1 MNLSHAEAKRNE
13 SLYRVLLNAI
23 PSSVLLVAR
32 DLRIVLANRNFLE
45 KSRQTAE
52 ETIDRRLPEVF
63 PPAILDTT
71 EMVQRIQRVFETNE
85 PTPGE
90 RIAYRAPGGLMRVY
104 YYRVLPLASPEVVG
118 FVLLL
123 MEDVTEQAHLMEDIR
138 RTERHLAIVVEST
151 SEIILSTDSEG
162 RILSWNTSAE
172 RISGYTPREV
182 EHRCFYEFCVQAHQA
197 DARRMFSEWK
207 DAKAP
212 QTVEWSLVT
221 KAGRAVPI
229 SWIWSPM
236 VEEQA
241 ETMGIVAVGRDL
253 TESRKLEA
261 QLLQA
266 QKLAALGVMAG
277 GIAHEL
283 RNPLSICSSAAQFL
297 MEAEVQ
303 PEFRRECAQ
312 KVCQGMQRAS
322 AIIDHLL
329 NFARPSEHNDLV
341 KLDLVAVLQEALTL
355 VADQAKIQHIA
366 ASMQS
371 SEAPVLVLGN
381 AHLLQQVFVNLFL
394 NAIHA
399 MPGGGRLAVRV
410 QTARPQVS
418 VQVADTGHGI
428 APADLPSIFD
438 PFYSKSIGKKGTG
451 LGLPLCFSIIKLH
464 AGAIEVE
471 SEPGQGS
478 TFTVRLNL
486 AQD

>member
-1 MNLSHAEAKRNE
+1 
-13 SLYRVLLNAI
+13 
-23 PSSVLLVAR
+23 
-32 DLRIVLANRNFLE
+32 
-45 KSRQTAE
+45 
-52 ETIDRRLPEVF
+52 
-63 PPAILDTT
+63 
-71 EMVQRIQRVFETNE
+71 
-85 PTPGE
+85 
-90 RIAYRAPGGLMRVY
+90 
-104 YYRVLPLASPEVVG
+104 
-118 FVLLL
+118 
-123 MEDVTEQAHLMEDIR
+123 
-138 RTERHLAIVVEST
+138 
-151 SEIILSTDSEG
+151 
-162 RILSWNTSAE
+162 
-172 RISGYTPREV
+172 
-182 EHRCFYEFCVQAHQA
+182 
-197 DARRMFSEWK
+197 MFSEWK
-207 DAKAP
+207 DSKAP

-303 PEFRRECAQ
+303 PDFRRECAQ

-329 NFARPSEHNDLV
+329 DFARPSEHNDLV
-341 KLDLVAVLQEALTL
+341 KLDLVAVLEEALTL

-366 ASMQS
+366 VSIQS

-399 MPGGGRLAVRV
+399 MPDGGRLAMLV
-410 QTARPQVS
+410 QTARPQVT
-418 VQVADTGHGI
+418 VQVADSGHGI

-471 SEPGQGS
+471 SEPGQGT